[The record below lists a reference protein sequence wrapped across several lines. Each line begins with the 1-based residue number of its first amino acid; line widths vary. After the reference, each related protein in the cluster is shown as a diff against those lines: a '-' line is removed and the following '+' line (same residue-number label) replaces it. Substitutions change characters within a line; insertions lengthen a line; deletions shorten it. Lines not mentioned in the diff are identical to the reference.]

1 VKFKDTLMLPSFI
14 WDYSWILSMSCS
26 NQVMVKFSS
35 ITLIKLTIVH
45 LKFASPCII
54 IQFK

>member
-1 VKFKDTLMLPSFI
+1 MLIRKLDKNVGRKKFLFGSIKTFVKTVTINVRSFI
-14 WDYSWILSMSCS
+14 NI
-26 NQVMVKFSS
+26 
-35 ITLIKLTIVH
+35 

>member
-1 VKFKDTLMLPSFI
+1 MNKSVVPVLFLKPPYKEGSV
-14 WDYSWILSMSCS
+14 
-26 NQVMVKFSS
+26 N
-35 ITLIKLTIVH
+35 